1 VTAAIPLLTILLLG
15 AFLLALFLRDRVP
28 AVARHEATLIGIL
41 AAVALLPHVAF
52 VAREGFNLNEFFHYY
67 VGTKY
72 FPEVGY
78 SGLYEATVVADYED
92 DPSSLD
98 PDLQVRS
105 LRSYQMEPRPSVIAR
120 ADAIR
125 ARFSPERWE
134 AFRRDIAYFR
144 EVDGVLWKVGES
156 LQDHGY
162 NGSPLVTAIL
172 GGLARQP
179 FLSSPR
185 YIRLAAWLDVALVVL
200 AGVILS
206 FWVGPGTGALFIFLW
221 AVNPFNDAAYT
232 GGAYLRHLHLLAL
245 LVAILAYARGRMA
258 LSGGAFAV
266 AGLLR
271 VFPCI
276 LIAGLAVQNLIHRD
290 RRLLLRRHAPLFA
303 AVVATALIVIAA
315 TSLLHTP
322 DGENAWVEFTQ
333 KISLHSQRLSVNVL
347 GLSYLFFYKDD
358 HNVAAIERA
367 WEEGRAIDW
376 AAEAGKTLAANRGP
390 CLGVIAVLAAALLVL
405 LRRGRPDDGL
415 FAGVVLVFA
424 CLHLA
429 HYDYAV
435 LALVPFIFPERR
447 DALVALTGFWIAVA
461 AARFLPQA
469 AAIPDFRFF
478 VLSALTALYFA
489 VMLALRLRDRGAA
502 SGGAGRSEAAVSPS
516 RRGPP
521 AIRRRPG
528 GSGAARTPGPAGA
541 GRTGIPA

>member
-1 VTAAIPLLTILLLG
+1 VTAAFPLLGILLLA
-15 AFLLALFLRDRVP
+15 AFLLVLLLKDRVP
-28 AVARHEATLIGIL
+28 AAARHEATVMGIL

-78 SGLYEATVVADYED
+78 SGLYEAAVVADYED
-92 DPSSLD
+92 DPSTLD

-105 LRSYQMEPRPSVIAR
+105 LRTYQMEPRPSVIAR

-125 ARFSPERWE
+125 ARFSPERWA
-134 AFRRDIAYFR
+134 AFRGDIAYFR
-144 EVDGVLWKVGES
+144 EVDGILWKVGES

-185 YIRLAAWLDVALVVL
+185 YIGLAAWLDVVLVVL
-200 AGVILS
+200 AGVILTLRA
-206 FWVGPGTGALFIFLW
+206 GPGTGALFVFLW

-245 LVAILAYARGRMA
+245 LVALLAYARGRMA

-276 LIAGLAVQNLIHRD
+276 LIAGLALQNLISRD
-290 RRLLLRRHAPLFA
+290 RRVLLRRHAPLFA

-333 KISLHSQRLSVNVL
+333 KLSLHSQRLSVNVL
-347 GLSYLFFYKDD
+347 GLSYLFFYGDD

-376 AAEAGKTLAANRGP
+376 AAEAGKTFAANRGSYLGLMSV
-390 CLGVIAVLAAALLVL
+390 LGVALLVL
-405 LRRGRPDDGL
+405 LRRGRPQDGL
-415 FAGVVLVFA
+415 FAGLVLVFA
-424 CLHLA
+424 CFHLA

-447 DALVALTGFWIAVA
+447 DALVAVTGLWIAVA
-461 AARFLPQA
+461 AARFLPSA
-469 AAIPDFRFF
+469 AAVPDYRFY
-478 VLSALTALYFA
+478 VLSALTALYLAF
-489 VMLALRLRDRGAA
+489 MLALRLRNPGAA
-502 SGGAGRSEAAVSPS
+502 TGGAGRVEAAVRPS
-516 RRGPP
+516 RR
-521 AIRRRPG
+521 A
-528 GSGAARTPGPAGA
+528 S
-541 GRTGIPA
+541 